1 MLQSEVKGNCLWCHL
16 EIIGINLLVE
26 CSIGTRR
33 LTHAQIEPLAV
44 GNGPRRAAIGVALR
58 RASMQTPTVIVNS
71 LGHWLSIALQ
81 IPCCCRHTSMPSARH
96 RVLDRCGA
104 RARFYAVLSPSCRPR
119 TDPRVAGLH
128 FIAAT
133 EGDSASIPSARRR
146 VLNRCGARARFYA
159 VLSPAYRSSCCTA
172 APRCS
177 RSESNSASIP
187 SVHRR
192 AQSVWR

>member
-104 RARFYAVLSPSCRPR
+104 RARFYAVLSPGCRPR
-119 TDPRVAGLH
+119 TILVC
-128 FIAAT
+128 
-133 EGDSASIPSARRR
+133 
-146 VLNRCGARARFYA
+146 CGAAPHCSHWRTIRLLCLFGPSPRAR
-159 VLSPAYRSSCCTA
+159 
-172 APRCS
+172 
-177 RSESNSASIP
+177 
-187 SVHRR
+187 
-192 AQSVWR
+192 SVWR

>member
-119 TDPRVAGLH
+119 IDPRVAELH
-128 FIAAT
+128 LIAAAA
-133 EGDSASIPSARRR
+133 ERFGFYASSARRR
-146 VLNRCGARARFYA
+146 VLDRCGARAHASMRCCRLA
-159 VLSPAYRSSCCTA
+159 LSPTYRSSRCGA
-172 APRCS
+172 ALHCS
-177 RSESNSASIP
+177 R
-187 SVHRR
+187 
-192 AQSVWR
+192 